1 MKFLSVKHMWKG
13 YKLVLVLITWVIPA
27 RSFGQDIP
35 DLSLSD
41 AIRIGLENNFDIR
54 VADQNIRV
62 AENNNHIG
70 NAGMLPR
77 IDFSMGGTWFETQ
90 SPASFLVNRVNG
102 TSGISLNWT
111 IFDGYRAIA
120 TKDRLEFLE
129 EQSVGNAAIIV
140 ETTLQAIILAYYN
153 SLIAAEQVS
162 VLEETLGASRRRFQ
176 YEEVRKEIGASG
188 TFELLQFKDALFT
201 DSTNLA
207 IQGLN
212 YRNALKNLNL
222 LINVP
227 IETQWNLTGR
237 LQDNFPS
244 YDLIELRQ
252 EMLANNANLQNQYI
266 TNHILRQDTR
276 LARANMYP
284 TIGINGN
291 TNYGLGTVTRIDGNS
306 SDFSAF
312 DYSAGLTLSLNLFN
326 GGQTRR
332 AIRSAE
338 INEQIGKL
346 QERQLE
352 EALQN
357 DLWVAHD
364 TYNTRREIKDLTE
377 ELASNAQTNLE
388 IAEDRFESGLINS
401 LDYRQIQLQL
411 LQAQLSRLQA
421 IRDLIESETE
431 LIRLTGGL
439 VREEG

>member
-1 MKFLSVKHMWKG
+1 MDLKIRQIFLIIVWGAFSLTA
-13 YKLVLVLITWVIPA
+13 YA
-27 RSFGQDIP
+27 QDTP
-35 DLSLSD
+35 DLSLRD

-54 VADQNIRV
+54 IADENVRI
-62 AENNNHIG
+62 AENNDYIG

-77 IDFSMGGTWFETQ
+77 IDLSMGGTWFETQ
-90 SPASFLVNRVNG
+90 SPASFLSSRVNG
-102 TSGISLNWT
+102 SAGISLNWT
-111 IFDGYRAIA
+111 LFDGYRAIA
-120 TKDRLEFLE
+120 TKDRLEHLE
-129 EQSVGNAAIIV
+129 EQSEGNAAIIV
-140 ETTLQAIILAYYN
+140 ETTIQAVILAYYN
-153 SLIAAEQVS
+153 SLIAEEQVS
-162 VLEETLGASRRRFQ
+162 VLQESLGASRRRFQ

-207 IQGLN
+207 IQELN

-227 IETQWNLTGR
+227 IESAWNLTGR
-237 LQDNFPS
+237 LQDNFPA
-244 YDLIELRQ
+244 YDLPELRK
-252 EMLANNANLQNQYI
+252 EMMANNANLQNQYI

-276 LARANMYP
+276 LARANLYP
-284 TIGINGN
+284 TVGLNAS

-332 AIRSAE
+332 AIRSAQ

-346 QERQLE
+346 QERQLQ

-364 TYNTRREIKDLTE
+364 TYNTRRQIKNLTE

>member
-1 MKFLSVKHMWKG
+1 MRVKIWQFVFM
-13 YKLVLVLITWVIPA
+13 LTWGCCSSSIY
-27 RSFGQDIP
+27 GQDTP

-54 VADQNIRV
+54 ITDENVRIS
-62 AENNNHIG
+62 ENNNHIG

-77 IDFSMGGTWFETQ
+77 IDLSMGGTWFETQ
-90 SPASFLVNRVNG
+90 SPASFLSSRVNG
-102 TSGISLNWT
+102 SAGISLNWN

-129 EQSVGNAAIIV
+129 EQSEGNAAIIV
-140 ETTLQAIILAYYN
+140 ETTIQAIILAYYN
-153 SLIAAEQVS
+153 ALIAEEQVN
-162 VLEETLGASRRRFQ
+162 VLKETLGASRRRFR
-176 YEEVRKEIGASG
+176 YEEVRKDIGASG

-201 DSTNLA
+201 DSTNLV
-207 IQGLN
+207 IQELN
-212 YRNALKNLNL
+212 YRNGLKNLNL

-227 IETQWNLTGR
+227 IESPWDLTGR

-244 YDLIELRQ
+244 YDLRELRQ
-252 EMLANNANLQNQYI
+252 EMMANNANLQNQYI

-276 LARANMYP
+276 LARANLYP
-284 TIGINGN
+284 TLGFNAS

-346 QERQLE
+346 QERQLQ

-364 TYNTRREIKDLTE
+364 TYNTRRQIKTLTE
-377 ELASNAQTNLE
+377 ELASNAQTNLQ
-388 IAEDRFESGLINS
+388 IAEDRFEGGLINS

-411 LQAQLSRLQA
+411 LQAQFSRLQA

-439 VREEG
+439 VREE